1 MKKSFV
7 IIVLMSLM
15 GVVLAGSVVCARNE
29 DEQTCENLI
38 VKTIIKR
45 PVRDRSLGPA
55 VEAWYFPETATI
67 AVTCYGSK
75 ETSIYII
82 DSSGDVAVRDSYDFT
97 ISPDCTVYA
106 PIEEG
111 EYWLVLDSEELY
123 AEGVFEVE

>member
-1 MKKSFV
+1 MKNSIK
-7 IIVLMSLM
+7 IIVSLM
-15 GVVLAGSVVCARNE
+15 MGVFAIPYVFAKE
-29 DEQTCENLI
+29 ENTESKQI
-38 VKTIIKR
+38 IIYREVKQNL
-45 PVRDRSLGPA
+45 PVNRSLGPA

-67 AVTCYGSK
+67 AVTCYGAK

>member
-1 MKKSFV
+1 MVEAFAGPFVFANGEDIVSKK
-7 IIVLMSLM
+7 IIVKE
-15 GVVLAGSVVCARNE
+15 A
-29 DEQTCENLI
+29 
-38 VKTIIKR
+38 IKKNPR
-45 PVRDRSLGPA
+45 SRSLGPA